1 MTYRE
6 QTNLADLI
14 TELTDAQLD
23 QTIEWLR
30 GSPAVIDSGWS
41 AISDD
46 LKDLLLVCFTEQQ
59 DREATSDYLTKDQL
73 ADILGNDNAHYVW
86 NGDDLCYL
94 AWPNC
99 NQANY

>member
-6 QTNLADLI
+6 QSNLADLI

-30 GSPAVIDSGWS
+30 GTAAVNGSEWS

-46 LKDLLLVCFTEQQ
+46 LKGLLLVCFTEQQ
-59 DREATSDYLTKDQL
+59 DREATTNYLTKDQL
-73 ADILGNDNAHYVW
+73 ADILGHDNAHYVW
-86 NGDDLCYL
+86 NSDDLCYL
-94 AWPNC
+94 AHPNC

>member
-1 MTYRE
+1 MTNRE

-14 TELTDAQLD
+14 TELSNEQLN

-30 GSPAVIDSGWS
+30 GCRGVIDNEWS
-41 AISDD
+41 LISDD

-59 DREATSDYLTKDQL
+59 DREATTDYLTKDQL